1 MYTRRRF
8 LKKLFNCVVTGSFVS
23 GWAYGRKKKKK
34 KKPANIVLILADDLG
49 YECLGANG
57 GTSYQ
62 TPVLDDLAINGVRF
76 EYCYSQPLCTPS
88 RVEIMTGMYNCR
100 NYEGFGYLDPRQTT
114 FANILKNAGYS
125 TCIAGKWQLK
135 GGYDA
140 PGHFGFDEYCL
151 WQLNRR
157 PARYLNPGMEIN
169 GKQVDYSNGE
179 YGPDVDSDY
188 ICDFMARKKDQPF
201 FVYYPMILPHGPFLP
216 TPDSPGWDT
225 LKAGGK
231 IPKDIKY
238 FTHMVAYADKMV
250 GKIIKK
256 LEQLGL
262 RQDTLVLFTSDN
274 GTPNRIVSEWRGH
287 QVSGG
292 KGKGTDRGT
301 HVPLIANWP
310 GVVRAGVV
318 SPDLVDF
325 SDFLP
330 TICDCAGI
338 QVPVP
343 LVIDGQSFMPQ
354 LLGNRGEPRQWTYCW
369 FAGSIFARTRRYKL
383 YQTGKFYELIDDPE
397 ETAPLDV
404 NKLDIMAANVYRM
417 LTGVLEKYKGLHP
430 ERKGTEETEETEE
443 TEDTEQAKK
452 EKIKS

>member
-1 MYTRRRF
+1 MEQKTVI
-8 LKKLFNCVVTGSFVS
+8 LGVLGVDAHVVGNKIMEY
-23 GWAYGRKKKKK
+23 ALQK
-34 KKPANIVLILADDLG
+34 IVLIMADDLG

-62 TPVLDDLAINGVRF
+62 TPVLDKLAADGVRF

-88 RVEIMTGMYNCR
+88 RVKIMTGMYNFR
-100 NYEGFGYLDPRQTT
+100 NYEKFGYLNREQTT
-114 FANILKNAGYS
+114 FANILENAGYT

-157 PARYLNPGMEIN
+157 TSRYLNPGLDID
-169 GKQVDYSNGE
+169 GKPADYSNGE
-179 YGPDVDSDY
+179 YGPDVVSDY
-188 ICDFMARKKDQPF
+188 TCDFMERKKNQPF
-201 FVYYPMILPHGPFLP
+201 FVYYPMILPHKPFLP
-216 TPDSPGWDT
+216 TPDSPGWNAG
-225 LKAGGK
+225 KAGSK
-231 IPKDIKY
+231 IPQESKY
-238 FTHMVAYADKMV
+238 FSHMVAYADKII

-262 RQDTLVLFTSDN
+262 RQGTLVLFTSDN
-274 GTPNRIVSEWRGH
+274 GTVSDIVSTLRGH
-287 QVSGG
+287 QVKGG
-292 KGKGTDRGT
+292 KGKTTDSGT

-310 GVVRAGVV
+310 GVVPAGAV

-330 TICDCAGI
+330 TICECAGI
-338 QVPVP
+338 QVPNN

-354 LLGNRGEPRQWTYCW
+354 LLGKKGTPRQWTCCW
-369 FAGSIFARTRRYKL
+369 FKKGIFARAHRFKL
-383 YQTGKFYELIDDPE
+383 YQTGKFYDLVNDRE

-404 NKLDIMAANVYRM
+404 NKLDTRATEVYRM
-417 LTGVLEKYKGLHP
+417 LMSVLEKYKDLHP
-430 ERKGTEETEETEE
+430 GR
-443 TEDTEQAKK
+443 
-452 EKIKS
+452 IK